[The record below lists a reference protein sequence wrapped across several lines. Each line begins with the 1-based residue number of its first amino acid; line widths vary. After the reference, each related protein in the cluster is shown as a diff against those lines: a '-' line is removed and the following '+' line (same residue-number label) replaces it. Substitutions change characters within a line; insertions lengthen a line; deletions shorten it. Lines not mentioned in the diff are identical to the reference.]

1 MNQPQREPDERA
13 PAPEEPE
20 ARDPVELSGELNAP
34 PGDDLRD
41 WLLDLERWGDEACV
55 VAALGA
61 GRLLGERG
69 VRGPE
74 VPTPEALAAA
84 EFLLRFPSRD
94 AEREA
99 HKVWLGEVG
108 SGAQVEW
115 AEVAAEVGWR
125 AQHELG
131 LEATWERLRAVLRAW
146 IERRSES

>member
-1 MNQPQREPDERA
+1 MNEPRRDPPPESETRA
-13 PAPEEPE
+13 PAELAEALAQEPE
-20 ARDPVELSGELNAP
+20 G
-34 PGDDLRD
+34 DLRD

-61 GRLLGERG
+61 GRLLRERG
-69 VRGPE
+69 ARGPQ

-99 HKVWLGEVG
+99 HKEWLGEVG
-108 SGAQVEW
+108 SGAEVEW

>member
-1 MNQPQREPDERA
+1 MNEPQSE
-13 PAPEEPE
+13 
-20 ARDPVELSGELNAP
+20 SAP
-34 PGDDLRD
+34 PEGEPSEETLDPASLASELLELPSDDLRD
-41 WLLDLERWGDEACV
+41 WLLGLERWGDEACV
-55 VAALGA
+55 VAAIGA
-61 GRLLGERG
+61 GRLLCERG

-99 HKVWLGEVG
+99 HKVWMGEVG

-131 LEATWERLRAVLRAW
+131 LESTWDRLRGALRAW
-146 IERRSES
+146 IARRSEEA